1 MRPRAHWLLIPL
13 LAAAVPGTAPAQERP
28 ATEVFRDQVRVTE
41 VLLDVVVTDRD
52 DRIIVG
58 LGPDDFVVRDASGEV
73 DLTSVTFYS
82 SKRLLEPGRAL
93 AAPGAAVDTV
103 PQDRHFI
110 LFVEEQPFQRRGLR
124 PSLLD
129 RQLQAGR
136 QLGQWLVEETQPA
149 DRVAVLSYRGR
160 LKVHQDFT
168 ADRAALIEAVDGAV
182 HGRDPE
188 KIPPSR
194 RHPVESPSALSA
206 LPAGKELE
214 RSSRDIYQALRLVA
228 DAVKGVPGRKNLI
241 FVGRGFGDIGSHG
254 NYRPEHFKLDPMLQ
268 ALNDANVAVY
278 ALDVAP
284 PGVTYNLQIALRD
297 LAAATG
303 GRFYYD
309 RTSFTPALEQISD
322 LTSGYY
328 LLSYQSRRPA
338 DAAGYQRVTVA
349 TRNPE
354 FRIQARDGYLYGPR
368 PKP

>member
-13 LAAAVPGTAPAQERP
+13 LAAAPRITPAQEEP
-28 ATEVFRDQVRVTE
+28 ATEVFRDQVQVTE

-58 LGPDDFVVRDASGEV
+58 LGAEDFVVRDANGVV

-82 SKRLLEPGRAL
+82 SKRLLEHGESG
-93 AAPGAAVDTV
+93 AARDGAVDTQ

-129 RQLQAGR
+129 RQLKAGR
-136 QLGQWLVEETQPA
+136 QLSRWLVEETQPA

-168 ADRAALIEAVDGAV
+168 VDREALIEAVDGAV
-182 HGRDPE
+182 HGRDPG
-188 KIPPSR
+188 KVPPSR
-194 RHPVESPSALSA
+194 RHRPESPSALSA

-214 RSSRDIYQALRLVA
+214 RTSRDIYQALRLVA

-254 NYRPEHFKLDPMLQ
+254 NYRPERFKLEPMLQ

-284 PGVTYNLQIALRD
+284 PGMAYNLQIALRD
-297 LAAATG
+297 LAAETG

-309 RTSFTPALEQISD
+309 RMSFTPALEEISD

-328 LLSYQSRRPA
+328 LLSYQSRRAA

-354 FRIQARDGYLYGPR
+354 FRIQARDGYFYGR
-368 PKP
+368 PPAP